1 MTARR
6 PEYTRP
12 FSREYLTACGREVQ
26 RVMMVHPS
34 ALGEFIDAGYVAW
47 LESELQKAREK

>member
-12 FSREYLTACGREVQ
+12 FSAEYEAATGRPVTRMLDGPLREYV
-26 RVMMVHPS
+26 
-34 ALGEFIDAGYVAW
+34 DAGYVGW
-47 LESELQKAREK
+47 LEGELQKAREK